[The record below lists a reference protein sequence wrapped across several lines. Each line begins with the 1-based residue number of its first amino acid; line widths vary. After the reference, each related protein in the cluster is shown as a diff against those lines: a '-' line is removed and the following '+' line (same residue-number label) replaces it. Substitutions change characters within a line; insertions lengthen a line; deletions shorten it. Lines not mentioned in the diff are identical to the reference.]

1 MHSHKH
7 TGTHMAHTMW
17 HTGTPPF
24 TMLDISPILHPPHVS
39 CPMTFKQHCSRER
52 GTERARDRERGT
64 ERARTVGRGGSKGFQ
79 GSLFQNTD
87 QCLYKFCPPHFPKCS
102 MPPSPNPPAWSSIPV
117 SITSATLHSHSLFIF
132 SFQFYSLSR
141 SLFLTFFCHLT
152 NPPPSISLS
161 PHFPPVRAA
170 FLHLF
175 MLISLSLFPLSH
187 PPLFPYLSP
196 HPPLCSDEWLRGSIR
211 RQPRDWSVSQQEIL
225 TPPLLLSDHW
235 EARASLIPHNAAW
248 SWCQLRLSAN
258 TSLGTVC

>member
-1 MHSHKH
+1 
-7 TGTHMAHTMW
+7 
-17 HTGTPPF
+17 
-24 TMLDISPILHPPHVS
+24 MLDISPILHPPHVS
-39 CPMTFKQHCSRER
+39 CPMTFKQHCSREQGQR
-52 GTERARDRERGT
+52 
-64 ERARTVGRGGSKGFQ
+64 VWGRGGSKGFPGVSRGLFSRTLTNGSINSVPLISLNVPCLPLLTLLHGLPYQ
-79 GSLFQNTD
+79 FLLPLPLFILRSLF
-87 QCLYKFCPPHFPKCS
+87 L
-102 MPPSPNPPAWSSIPV
+102 
-117 SITSATLHSHSLFIF
+117 F
-132 SFQFYSLSR
+132 SFQFYSLSP

-161 PHFPPVRAA
+161 PHFPPVRAT

-187 PPLFPYLSP
+187 PPLSPYLSP

-225 TPPLLLSDHW
+225 TPPLLSSDHW